1 MKNYTDMHLDLSKKI
16 GAKIFPGATR
26 GSPREVPKIQQ
37 GQIQPNKTSFNREND
52 ADFEPTVRSVE
63 IIIHRK
69 ETITKLSKRVTN
81 HHSPIW
87 SPEFRREGRLS
98 EPPSKLDF
106 VAFFKGYPVIFSR

>member
-52 ADFEPTVRSVE
+52 ADSECKYLLAFTNRCCSKNPKNAGNY
-63 IIIHRK
+63 RK
-69 ETITKLSKRVTN
+69 K
-81 HHSPIW
+81 
-87 SPEFRREGRLS
+87 
-98 EPPSKLDF
+98 
-106 VAFFKGYPVIFSR
+106 